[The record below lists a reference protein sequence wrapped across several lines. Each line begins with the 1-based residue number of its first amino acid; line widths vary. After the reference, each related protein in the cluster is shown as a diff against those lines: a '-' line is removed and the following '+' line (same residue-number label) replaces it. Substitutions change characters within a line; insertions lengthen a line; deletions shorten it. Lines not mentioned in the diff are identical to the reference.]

1 MPKYP
6 KPNAIEIKGNVAVM
20 SIAKRNGEVI
30 KTIFDAEDIPK
41 VKSVYYRWY
50 AHYEARFKEA

>member
-50 AHYEARFKEA
+50 AHYEA